1 MSPALSMR
9 EVDMAWIQHQYTI
22 RLIAGSRV
30 VESPREAAEAHRTCW
45 NQMLDCPDARDVLAR
60 LPVDAMLRLR
70 DQQLAQ
76 IAAEHYQCQLCEI
89 DEHLRQAS
97 TFQAM

>member
-1 MSPALSMR
+1 MSPALSTR
-9 EVDMAWIQHQYTI
+9 ETDMSWIQHQYTI
-22 RLIAGSRV
+22 RLIADSRV
-30 VESPREAAEAHRTCW
+30 VQSPREAAEAHRACW
-45 NQMLDCPDARDVLAR
+45 NQVLVCPDARDVLAR
-60 LPVDAMLRLR
+60 LLVDAMLRLR